1 MQVTPDELRQYYA
14 SLSDEM
20 LQEIDPAY
28 LTDAARR
35 CYESEFA
42 KRDLSPDDR
51 PLPAAEEDVEE
62 GFEVEPDWMEYAAC
76 PCFFTAV
83 PGSNHAHDAE
93 RAREVL
99 QAAGIPCHLSVAS
112 ADPPNE
118 DVQRFDEYRALVPAS
133 LNLKAISVL
142 DKEIFNTDLEADWR
156 AHFAALSDEELRAL
170 NPEIICAGLLD
181 RVERLTRAY
190 NDEIARRR
198 PKPA

>member
-20 LQEIDPAY
+20 LLEIDPAH

-42 KRDLSPDDR
+42 KRELSPDDG
-51 PLPAAEEDVEE
+51 PLPAQEFVEE

-76 PCFFTAV
+76 PCSFTAV
-83 PGSNHAHDAE
+83 PGSNHAQDAE

-99 QAAGIPCHLSVAS
+99 RAAGIPCHLNLAS
-112 ADPPNE
+112 PEPPHE
-118 DVQRFDEYRALVPAS
+118 EVHHFDEYRVLVPAS
-133 LNLKAISVL
+133 LNLNAISVL
-142 DKEIFNTDLEADWR
+142 DKEIFNADLEADWR
-156 AHFAALSDEELRAL
+156 TRFAELSDEELRAL
-170 NPEIICAGLLD
+170 NPEILCAGLLD

-190 NDEIARRR
+190 NDEVAQRRLEQE
-198 PKPA
+198 

>member
-1 MQVTPDELRQYYA
+1 MQVTPDELRRYYA

-20 LQEIDPAY
+20 LLEIDPAS

-42 KRDLSPDDR
+42 KRDLSPDDG
-51 PLPAAEEDVEE
+51 PLPAEEYIEE
-62 GFEVEPDWMEYAAC
+62 SFEVEPDWMEYAAC
-76 PCFFTAV
+76 PCSFTAV

-99 QAAGIPCHLSVAS
+99 RAAGIPCHLSVAS
-112 ADPPNE
+112 PEPRHE
-118 DVQRFDEYRALVPAS
+118 EVHRFDEYRALVPAS

-142 DKEIFNTDLEADWR
+142 DKEIFNADLEADWR
-156 AHFAALSDEELRAL
+156 AHFAELSDEELRAL

-181 RVERLTRAY
+181 RVERLKCAY
-190 NDEIARRR
+190 TDEIARRR
-198 PKPA
+198 PDAE

>member
-1 MQVTPDELRQYYA
+1 MKVTPDELRQYYA

-20 LQEIDPAY
+20 LLRIDPAD

-42 KRDLSPDDR
+42 ERHLQPDAG
-51 PLPAAEEDVEE
+51 PLPAAEALEE
-62 GFEVEPDWMEYAAC
+62 EFEVEPDWLEHAAC
-76 PCFFTAV
+76 PCSFTAV
-83 PGSNHAHDAE
+83 PGSNRAPDAE

-99 QAAGIPCHLSVAS
+99 LAAGIPCHLSATPP
-112 ADPPNE
+112 DPRNE
-118 DVQRFDEYRALVPAS
+118 DSKRYDEYRVLVPAS

-142 DKEIFNTDLEADWR
+142 DKEIFNADLVADWIT
-156 AHFAALSDEELRAL
+156 HFADLSDEELRAL
-170 NPEIICAGLLD
+170 NPVVICAGLLD

-198 PKPA
+198 SKPA

>member
-1 MQVTPDELRQYYA
+1 LQVTPEELRQYYA
-14 SLSDEM
+14 SVSDEM
-20 LQEIDPAY
+20 LLEIDPAS

-42 KRDLSPDDR
+42 KRGLSPDAV
-51 PLPAAEEDVEE
+51 PLPAEEYVEE
-62 GFEVEPDWMEYAAC
+62 SFEVEPDWMEYAAC
-76 PCFFTAV
+76 PCSFTAV

-93 RAREVL
+93 RARDVL
-99 QAAGIPCHLSVAS
+99 RAAGVPCHLSVAS
-112 ADPPNE
+112 PDPPSE
-118 DVQRFDEYRALVPAS
+118 QVQRFDEYRALVPAS

-142 DKEIFNTDLEADWR
+142 DKEIFNADLEADWS
-156 AHFAALSDEELRAL
+156 AHFAELSDAELRAL

-190 NDEIARRR
+190 TGEIARRS